1 MYGTIELIR
10 QGLDIS
16 LIEDVDIGLDA
27 LKNRSFWGILNFA
40 FYKLFGIPLWM
51 LKVFSGRQIRQTL
64 NGFETILVTTNS
76 FGISLGILKK
86 FGLLQP
92 GVVFIAMGLLEKTT
106 KRHIVW
112 IYRWIF
118 RNIHICALSQPE
130 ARFLEQ
136 KLDVKVS
143 TMPFGIDVDFWHPSP
158 QQNSLDSPTEDFVL
172 SIGNDRHRDYH
183 TLISAWKLSY
193 PKLVIVTKLS
203 LHITSSNIELRYGDW
218 HSQSLDDSEIRNLFW
233 KSKFVIIPI
242 RSTHQPSGQSAT
254 LQAMAC
260 GKSVILPD
268 FDGLWDR
275 QLLVDGKTV
284 VLAGKPG
291 SVEGVQS
298 AIERLLSNTDKSETI
313 GLQASKMVTAN
324 LSSVHM
330 ADRLRTILQSVASH
344 SC

>member
-10 QGLDIS
+10 QGLNIS
-16 LIEDVDIGLDA
+16 LIEDVDIGLDS
-27 LKNRSFWGILNFA
+27 LKSRSFWGVLNTA
-40 FYKLFGIPLWM
+40 FYKLLGIPLWM
-51 LKVFSGRQIRQTL
+51 LKVFLGHEIRQTL
-64 NGFETILVTTNS
+64 NGFETILVTTYS
-76 FGISLGILKK
+76 FGIS
-86 FGLLQP
+86 FGLLKRVGLRRP
-92 GVVFIAMGLLEKTT
+92 SVVFIAMGLLEKAT
-106 KRHIVW
+106 KTHIVW
-112 IYRWIF
+112 TYRLIF
-118 RNIHICALSQPE
+118 RDVQICALSQTE
-130 ARFLEQ
+130 ANFLEQ
-136 KLDVKVS
+136 KLHTEIS
-143 TMPFGIDVDFWHPSP
+143 AMPFGVDVDFWHPSLK
-158 QQNSLDSPTEDFVL
+158 QKSSHSPNEDFVL